1 MLRAVRFSAKLDFR
15 IDDKTVEAMRGL
27 AELLGNVP
35 PARLF
40 DEFLK
45 LFQAGYAERTFGLLR
60 KYHLFTQLFRETD
73 DEFSRNDIFL
83 KFVNAALV
91 NTDKRVA
98 ANKSVMPMFLIGVF
112 LWAPICRLAEKLRS
126 QEKIS
131 EAQSLAIAAYQV
143 AALQQSCIALP
154 KRFTAPMRE
163 MLMLQPRFLLMKGKR
178 ALKLLEH
185 RRFRA
190 SYDFMMLRVR
200 VGELDNEIGRF
211 WTEVQKQN
219 AEQQVASFRIGAESG
234 SRKRKRRPR
243 RRRTTPVSQL

>member
-1 MLRAVRFSAKLDFR
+1 M
-15 IDDKTVEAMRGL
+15 
-27 AELLGNVP
+27 
-35 PARLF
+35 
-40 DEFLK
+40 
-45 LFQAGYAERTFGLLR
+45 
-60 KYHLFTQLFRETD
+60 
-73 DEFSRNDIFL
+73 
-83 KFVNAALV
+83 

-143 AALQQSCIALP
+143 AGRQQSCIALP

-163 MLMLQPRFLLMKGKR
+163 MLVLQPRFLAMKGKK

-190 SYDFMMLRVR
+190 AYDFMMLRVR
-200 VGELDNEIGRF
+200 AGELDNEVGRF

-219 AEQQVASFRIGAESG
+219 AAQRVASFRIEPKPG
-234 SRKRKRRPR
+234 SKKRKRRPR
-243 RRRTTPVSQL
+243 RRRTTLVPQL